1 MNTNPVPVG
10 IYTVYS
16 HNGQLSNGVSQNA
29 MNALG
34 KLFLKGLA
42 VVIPVA
48 LTLAILWWMAA
59 GAERLMGAILKFTLP
74 DGWYVP
80 GMGLVSG
87 LVLIALIGLL
97 SHVLIFQK
105 IFNLGETIFNRLP
118 LVKTIYTAIKDF
130 IGYLS
135 PEKGN
140 EMGKVVMVQLPGQS
154 FQLIGFVTREQFEDL
169 PFTPN
174 AEDPVA
180 VYMPM
185 SYQIGGYTLFLPRS
199 ALTPLDMPFEQAMRL
214 VLTGA
219 VTKHREPD
227 NEAGEKPDSDKQ
239 Q

>member
-1 MNTNPVPVG
+1 MNV
-10 IYTVYS
+10 
-16 HNGQLSNGVSQNA
+16 
-29 MNALG
+29 LG

-48 LTLAILWWMAA
+48 LTLAILWWTAM
-59 GAERLMGAILKFTLP
+59 GAERLMGAVLKFTLP
-74 DGWYVP
+74 EGWYVP

-87 LVLIALIGLL
+87 LVLIAMIGLL

-105 IFNLGETIFNRLP
+105 LFNLGETIFHRLP
-118 LVKTIYTAIKDF
+118 LVKSIYTAIKDF
-130 IGYLS
+130 IGYLN
-135 PEKGN
+135 PDKET

-154 FQLIGFVTREQFEDL
+154 FQLLGFITREQFDDL
-169 PFTPN
+169 PFSPA

-199 ALTPLDMPFEQAMRL
+199 CLTPLDIPFEQAMKL

-219 VTKHREPD
+219 VTKDREPT
-227 NEAGEKPDSDKQ
+227 NQAGEEPGEP
-239 Q
+239 

>member
-1 MNTNPVPVG
+1 
-10 IYTVYS
+10 
-16 HNGQLSNGVSQNA
+16 

-48 LTLAILWWMAA
+48 LTLAILWWIAT
-59 GAERLMGAILKFTLP
+59 GAEQLMGTILKFTLP
-74 DGWYVP
+74 DGWYIP

-97 SHVLIFQK
+97 SHVLVFQK
-105 IFNLGETIFNRLP
+105 IFNLGDAIFNRLP

-140 EMGKVVMVQLPGQS
+140 EMGKVVLVQLPGQS
-154 FQLIGFVTREQFEDL
+154 FQLIGFVTREQFADL
-169 PFTPN
+169 PFTPT

-185 SYQIGGYTLFLPRS
+185 SYQIGGYTIFLPRNC
-199 ALTPLDMPFEQAMRL
+199 LTPLDIPFEQAMRL
-214 VLTGA
+214 VLTGS
-219 VTKHREPD
+219 VTKQRD
-227 NEAGEKPDSDKQ
+227 QLTKTNKKGADI
-239 Q
+239 

>member
-1 MNTNPVPVG
+1 
-10 IYTVYS
+10 
-16 HNGQLSNGVSQNA
+16 

-59 GAERLMGAILKFTLP
+59 GAERLMGAVLKFTLP
-74 DGWYVP
+74 AGWYVP

-105 IFNLGETIFNRLP
+105 LFNLGETIFHRLP

-154 FQLIGFVTREQFEDL
+154 FQLIGFITREQFTDL
-169 PFTPN
+169 PFTPT

-199 ALTPLDMPFEQAMRL
+199 ALTPLDIPFEQAMRL
-214 VLTGA
+214 VITGA
-219 VTKHREPD
+219 VTKQREQSNEVNGKTD
-227 NEAGEKPDSDKQ
+227 NDT
-239 Q
+239 

>member
-1 MNTNPVPVG
+1 
-10 IYTVYS
+10 
-16 HNGQLSNGVSQNA
+16 

-59 GAERLMGAILKFTLP
+59 GAERLMGAVLKYTLP
-74 DGWYVP
+74 DGWYIP

-97 SHVLIFQK
+97 SHVLVFQK
-105 IFNLGETIFNRLP
+105 IFNLGEAIFHRLP

-140 EMGKVVMVQLPGQS
+140 EMDKVVLVQLPGHS
-154 FQLIGFVTREQFEDL
+154 FQLIGFVTREQFADL
-169 PFTPN
+169 PFTPT

-185 SYQIGGYTLFLPRS
+185 SYMIGGYTLFLPRS
-199 ALTPLDMPFEQAMRL
+199 CLTPLDIPFEQTMRL

-219 VTKHREPD
+219 VTKQRADLTRVREK
-227 NEAGEKPDSDKQ
+227 AGGE
-239 Q
+239 

>member
-1 MNTNPVPVG
+1 
-10 IYTVYS
+10 
-16 HNGQLSNGVSQNA
+16 

-42 VVIPVA
+42 VVIPVT
-48 LTLAILWWMAA
+48 LTLAILWWVAA

-74 DGWYVP
+74 TGWYIP

-105 IFNLGETIFNRLP
+105 LFNLGEAIFRRLP

-140 EMGKVVMVQLPGQS
+140 EMGKVVLVQLPGQS
-154 FQLIGFVTREQFEDL
+154 FQLIGFVTREQFADL
-169 PFTPN
+169 PFTPA

-185 SYQIGGYTLFLPRS
+185 SYQIGGYTLFLPRNC
-199 ALTPLDMPFEQAMRL
+199 LTPLDMPFEQAMRL

-219 VTKHREPD
+219 VTKRV
-227 NEAGEKPDSDKQ
+227 GERTV
-239 Q
+239 

>member
-1 MNTNPVPVG
+1 
-10 IYTVYS
+10 
-16 HNGQLSNGVSQNA
+16 

-59 GAERLMGAILKFTLP
+59 GAEKFMGAALKFWLP
-74 DGWYVP
+74 EGWYMP

-105 IFNLGETIFNRLP
+105 LFNLGETIFHRLP

-130 IGYLS
+130 ISYLNPDKDS
-135 PEKGN
+135 RMN
-140 EMGKVVMVQLPGQS
+140 KVVMVQLPGQT
-154 FQLIGFVTREQFEDL
+154 FQLIGFVTREQFDDL
-169 PFTPN
+169 PFTPT

-185 SYQIGGYTLFLPRS
+185 SYQIGGYTLFLPRNC
-199 ALTPLDMPFEQAMRL
+199 LTPLDIPFEQAMRL

-219 VTKHREPD
+219 VTKQRDDLSNDETGQ
-227 NEAGEKPDSDKQ
+227 A
-239 Q
+239 

>member
-1 MNTNPVPVG
+1 
-10 IYTVYS
+10 
-16 HNGQLSNGVSQNA
+16 

-48 LTLAILWWMAA
+48 LTLAILWWVAT
-59 GAERLMGAILKFTLP
+59 GAETLMGAILKFTLP

-105 IFNLGETIFNRLP
+105 LFNLGETIFRRLP
-118 LVKTIYTAIKDF
+118 LVKTIYIAIKDF
-130 IGYLS
+130 ISYLS
-135 PEKGN
+135 PEKGS
-140 EMGKVVMVQLPGQS
+140 EMGKVVLVQLPGQS
-154 FQLIGFVTREQFEDL
+154 FQLIGFVTREQFTDL
-169 PFTPN
+169 PFTPA

-185 SYQIGGYTLFLPRS
+185 SYQIGGYTLFLPREC
-199 ALTPLDMPFEQAMRL
+199 LTPLDIPFEQAMRL
-214 VLTGA
+214 VQTGA
-219 VTKHREPD
+219 VTKHANEPAEPANKKARE
-227 NEAGEKPDSDKQ
+227 
-239 Q
+239 

>member
-1 MNTNPVPVG
+1 
-10 IYTVYS
+10 
-16 HNGQLSNGVSQNA
+16 

-48 LTLAILWWMAA
+48 LTLAILWWVAA

-74 DGWYVP
+74 DGWYIP

-105 IFNLGETIFNRLP
+105 LFNLGETIFRRLP
-118 LVKTIYTAIKDF
+118 LVKTIYIAIKDF
-130 IGYLS
+130 IAYLS
-135 PEKGN
+135 PEKGS

-154 FQLIGFVTREQFEDL
+154 FQVIGFVTREQFTDL
-169 PFTPN
+169 PFTPA
-174 AEDPVA
+174 AEAPVA

-185 SYQIGGYTLFLPRS
+185 SYQIGGYTLFLPREC
-199 ALTPLDMPFEQAMRL
+199 LTPLDIPFEQAMRL

-219 VTKHREPD
+219 VTKHADELTESA
-227 NEAGEKPDSDKQ
+227 NKKAKAEY
-239 Q
+239 

>member
-1 MNTNPVPVG
+1 MSNHAGNEAKQNT
-10 IYTVYS
+10 
-16 HNGQLSNGVSQNA
+16 

-48 LTLAILWWMAA
+48 LTLAILWWIAS
-59 GAERLMGAILKFTLP
+59 GAERLMGAILTFTLP
-74 DGWYVP
+74 AGWYIP

-87 LVLIALIGLL
+87 LAMIALIGLL

-105 IFNLGETIFNRLP
+105 LFNLGEAIFHRLP

-130 IGYLS
+130 IDYLN
-135 PEKGN
+135 PAKKN
-140 EMGKVVMVQLPGQS
+140 EMGKVVLVQLPGQA
-154 FQLIGFVTREQFEDL
+154 FQLIGFVTREQFDDL
-169 PFTPN
+169 PFTPK

-185 SYQIGGYTLFLPRS
+185 SYQIGGYTLFLPRTC
-199 ALTPLDMPFEQAMRL
+199 LTPLDMPFEQAMRL

-219 VTKHREPD
+219 VTKQRVD
-227 NEAGEKPDSDKQ
+227 LTDSNEQTEDTQA
-239 Q
+239 

>member
-1 MNTNPVPVG
+1 
-10 IYTVYS
+10 
-16 HNGQLSNGVSQNA
+16 

-48 LTLAILWWMAA
+48 LTLAILWWVATS
-59 GAERLMGAILKFTLP
+59 AERLMGAILKFSLP

-87 LVLIALIGLL
+87 LALIALIGLL

-105 IFNLGETIFNRLP
+105 LFNLGEAIFRRLP
-118 LVKTIYTAIKDF
+118 LVKTIYIAIKDF

-135 PEKGN
+135 PDKAS
-140 EMGKVVMVQLPGQS
+140 EMGKVVLVQLPGQS
-154 FQLIGFVTREQFEDL
+154 FQVFGFVTREQFDDL
-169 PFTPN
+169 PFSPA

-199 ALTPLDMPFEQAMRL
+199 SLTPLDMPFEQAMRL

-219 VTKHREPD
+219 VTKQRED
-227 NEAGEKPDSDKQ
+227 AGEEPRHI
-239 Q
+239 

>member
-1 MNTNPVPVG
+1 MTKSKDGHKHDTMNV
-10 IYTVYS
+10 
-16 HNGQLSNGVSQNA
+16 
-29 MNALG
+29 LG

-48 LTLAILWWMAA
+48 LTLAILWWIAA
-59 GAERLMGAILKFTLP
+59 GAERLMGAVLKFTLP

-105 IFNLGETIFNRLP
+105 VFNLGDAILHRLP

-130 IGYLS
+130 IGYLNPDKDS
-135 PEKGN
+135 GMN
-140 EMGKVVMVQLPGQS
+140 KVVMVQLPGQT

-169 PFTPN
+169 PFSPT

-185 SYQIGGYTLFLPRS
+185 SYQIGGYTLFLPRNC
-199 ALTPLDMPFEQAMRL
+199 LTPLDIPFEQAMRL
-214 VLTGA
+214 VLTGS
-219 VTKHREPD
+219 VTKQRDDPVQAKDETDH
-227 NEAGEKPDSDKQ
+227 A
-239 Q
+239 